1 MPLPS
6 TIPPNRRLLG
16 TAAYRNVIWSCGAE
30 EINRATITG
39 DVFDK
44 REIILRD
51 GTMKDC
57 ELVNRTKLTVK
68 SKGTIDNMSV
78 IFGSELIIENPKA
91 AVQNIYLFN
100 GVLTLLNGATVKNIL
115 ADAGS
120 LVILRNGSKIENIYL
135 NNKSVIKSYA
145 SSITSIALEAGAR
158 LLPRKGSIITNYGK
172 TMDAYASQAKNV
184 EWHNQLDT
192 NCPAYT
198 TLVASI
204 KRAVA
209 PQYAFSYSTM
219 TVRP

>member
-1 MPLPS
+1 MPLPP
-6 TIPPNRRLLG
+6 TIPPIRRLTG
-16 TAAYRNVIWSCGAE
+16 STNVIWSCGPE
-30 EINRATITG
+30 EIRRATVTR

-44 REIILRD
+44 REITLYD
-51 GTMKDC
+51 GTMREC
-57 ELVNRTKLTVK
+57 ELVNRTRLTVK

-91 AVQNIYLFN
+91 DVQNIYLFN

-120 LVILRNGSKIENIYL
+120 LVVLRNGSKIENIYL
-135 NNKSVIKSYA
+135 SNKSVIKSYA
-145 SSITSIALEAGAR
+145 SSITNIALEAGAR

-184 EWHNQLDT
+184 EWHNQYDT

-198 TLVASI
+198 TLVAGI
-204 KRAVA
+204 RHAVA
-209 PQYAFSYSTM
+209 PQYTFSYSTIPY
-219 TVRP
+219 RAI